1 MAEGAADGT
10 EREVTRNDLSG
21 TVFGPVV
28 QAGTVKG
35 GVHTHFHE
43 SGLPLA
49 SDVPAFTPVAN
60 PPRPPSGRLWGRDDD
75 LNEVVRLL
83 EAPSDDGFGVALVG
97 MPGVGKTELALHAAR
112 ALRER
117 YPLTWWVSAQDGG
130 AVTRGLAAL
139 AHHLLPG
146 HRHWRT
152 PADAAAWAM
161 DWLHH
166 HDGWLLVLDSVE
178 TPSDVAAVLARID
191 RGPVVVTTRWD
202 VDWTEYG
209 LAARTVE
216 PLPAP
221 VGAAWLSGH
230 TGLDA
235 DDGAHRLAADL
246 GGLPLA
252 LQQASAYMREQGL
265 SYESYQ
271 WLLDAEPGELLDSP
285 AWTDVHRRNTAR
297 SLRLSVE
304 AVAALRPSAVRLLKT
319 ACCYA
324 PETIP
329 LGLLTPEPQTSIR
342 HRSDIE
348 LLRAYSLI
356 TADRGSVSVHQLLR
370 RLLRSGMT
378 VTGGEAAM
386 ACELLGSALPEDP
399 FSTVADWPHWL
410 GLISHTEALD
420 AFVDSL
426 GGVPG
431 QAVADLAGA
440 LHGVGTFM
448 LAQGWTGQAR
458 GFLARA
464 AERRTTALGEG
475 HADTLASRHRLGEA
489 LRALGSL
496 DEALDVHSATL
507 DARLRLHGAEHRL
520 TLQTREALAITCK
533 AMGRTDEA
541 IVQHEAILRD
551 RAAALGDDHTDV
563 LWSMHNLALAYK
575 QAGRLDEALNLHQQ
589 VLERRTAVLGPDH
602 PDTLRCLHNIANTH
616 HDARRYE
623 EAIAAQEQSVA
634 DRMRVLGPEHRDTL
648 RSQSNLA
655 DSYLAAGRVSEAV
668 ALHQRTLAQ
677 RERELGHEEPDTRRS
692 RERLEAAREQQ
703 HTAPD
708 SDGSP

>member
-43 SGLPLA
+43 SGLPRA
-49 SDVPAFTPVAN
+49 SDVHAFTPVAN

-83 EAPSDDGFGVALVG
+83 QAPSDDGFGVALVG

-117 YPLTWWVSAQDGG
+117 YPITWWVSTQDGA

-178 TPSDVAAVLARID
+178 TPSDVAVVLARID

-202 VDWTEYG
+202 VDWTECG

-221 VGAAWLSGH
+221 VGAAWLSGY
-230 TGLDA
+230 TGMDA

-271 WLLDAEPGELLDSP
+271 ELLDAEPGELLDSP

-297 SLRLSVE
+297 SLRLSVD

-329 LGLLTPEPQTSIR
+329 LDLLTPEPQTSIR

-378 VTGGEAAM
+378 VVGGEAAM
-386 ACELLGSALPEDP
+386 ACELLRSALPEDP

-410 GLISHTEALD
+410 GLIPHTEALD
-420 AFVDSL
+420 AFVDSI
-426 GGVPG
+426 GGVRG
-431 QAVADLAGA
+431 QAAADLAGA

-458 GFLARA
+458 KSLARA

-489 LRALGSL
+489 LRALGNL
-496 DEALDVHSATL
+496 EEALDVHSATL

-520 TLQTREALAITCK
+520 TLQTREALAITSK

-541 IVQHEAILRD
+541 IVQHKAILRD

-575 QAGRLDEALNLHQQ
+575 QAGRLDEALDLHQQ
-589 VLERRTAVLGPDH
+589 LLERRTAVLGPDH

-677 RERELGHEEPDTRRS
+677 RERELGPEEPDTRRS

-703 HTAPD
+703 HSVPGP
-708 SDGSP
+708 DGSP

>member
-1 MAEGAADGT
+1 MAEDAAEGT
-10 EREVTRNDLSG
+10 ERQAIRNDLSG
-21 TVFGPVV
+21 TVHGPVV
-28 QAGTVKG
+28 QAGTVEG
-35 GVHTHFHE
+35 GLHTHIHE

-49 SDVPAFTPVAN
+49 SDVHAFTAVAN
-60 PPRPPSGRLWGRDDD
+60 PPRLPTGRLWGRDDD
-75 LNEVVRLL
+75 LDDVVRLL
-83 EAPSDDGFGVALVG
+83 EAPPDDGFGVALVG

-112 ALRER
+112 RLRER
-117 YPLTWWVSAQDGG
+117 YPITWWVSAQDGV

-166 HDGWLLVLDSVE
+166 HDGWMLVLDSVE

-191 RGPVVVTTRWD
+191 RGPVVVTTRWH
-202 VDWTEYG
+202 VDWTECR
-209 LAARTVE
+209 LAARPVE
-216 PLPAP
+216 PLPTP

-230 TGLDA
+230 AGPDA
-235 DDGAHRLAADL
+235 GDDAHRLAAGL

-252 LQQASAYMREQGL
+252 LQQASAYLRAQGL
-265 SYESYQ
+265 SCEGYQ
-271 WLLDAEPGELLDSP
+271 RLLDAEPRELLDSP
-285 AWTDVHRRNTAR
+285 AWTDVYRGNPAR
-297 SLRLSVE
+297 SLSLSVD
-304 AVAALRPSAVRLLKT
+304 AVAALRPSAVRLLKA

-329 LGLLTPEPQTSIR
+329 LSLLTSEPQTSVGQ
-342 HRSDIE
+342 RSDIE
-348 LLRAYSLI
+348 LLRSYSLI
-356 TADRGSVSVHQLLR
+356 TADCGSVSVHQLLR

-378 VTGGEAAM
+378 GEDGEAAL
-386 ACELLGSALPEDP
+386 ACELLRSALPEDP
-399 FSTVADWPHWL
+399 FSTVADWPRWL
-410 GLISHTEALD
+410 RLISHTEALD
-420 AFVDSL
+420 AFVDSV
-426 GGVPG
+426 GGVPE
-431 QAVADLAGA
+431 QAAADLAGA

-458 GFLARA
+458 GSLTRA

-496 DEALDVHSATL
+496 KEALAVHSATL
-507 DARLRLHGAEHRL
+507 DARLGLHGAEHRL
-520 TLQTREALAITCK
+520 TLQTREALAITYK
-533 AMGRTDEA
+533 AMGRTGEA

-551 RAAALGDDHTDV
+551 RATALGDDHQDV
-563 LWSMHNLALAYK
+563 LWSMHNLALTYK
-575 QAGRLDEALNLHQQ
+575 QAGRLDEALDLHQQ

-623 EAIAAQEQSVA
+623 EAVAAQTQSVA
-634 DRMRVLGPEHRDTL
+634 DRIRVLGPEHRDTL
-648 RSQSNLA
+648 RSQSHLA

-668 ALHQRTLAQ
+668 ALHERTLAQ
-677 RERELGHEEPDTRRS
+677 RERALGPEEPDTRRS
-692 RERLEAAREQQ
+692 RERLDAAREQQ
-703 HTAPD
+703 HRAAGP
-708 SDGSP
+708 DGSP

>member
-1 MAEGAADGT
+1 M
-10 EREVTRNDLSG
+10 
-21 TVFGPVV
+21 
-28 QAGTVKG
+28 
-35 GVHTHFHE
+35 
-43 SGLPLA
+43 
-49 SDVPAFTPVAN
+49 AN

-75 LNEVVRLL
+75 LSEVVRLL
-83 EAPSDDGFGVALVG
+83 EAPSDGGFGVALVG

-112 ALRER
+112 ALRTR
-117 YPLTWWVSAQDGG
+117 YPITWWVSAQDSG
-130 AVTRGLAAL
+130 AMTRGLAAL
-139 AHHLLPG
+139 ARHLLPG

-152 PADAAAWAM
+152 PDDAA
-161 DWLHH
+161 
-166 HDGWLLVLDSVE
+166 VLDSVE
-178 TPSDVAAVLARID
+178 TPSDVAIVLARIA
-191 RGPVVVTTRWD
+191 RGPVMVTTRWD
-202 VDWTEYG
+202 VDWTECG
-209 LAARTVE
+209 LAARAVE

-252 LQQASAYMREQGL
+252 LQQAAAYMREQGL
-265 SYESYQ
+265 SCESYQ
-271 WLLDAEPGELLDSP
+271 RLLDAEPGELLASP

-297 SLRLSVE
+297 SLGLSVD
-304 AVAALRPSAVRLLKT
+304 AVAALRPSAVRLLK
-319 ACCYA
+319 AVCCYA
-324 PETIP
+324 PEPIP
-329 LGLLTPEPQTSIR
+329 LGLLTPQPQTSLR

-356 TADRGSVSVHQLLR
+356 TADHASVSVHQLLR

-378 VTGGEAAM
+378 VAGGEVAM
-386 ACELLGSALPEDP
+386 ACELLRSALPEDP
-399 FSTVADWPHWL
+399 FSTVADWPQWV
-410 GLISHTEALD
+410 GLIPHAEALD
-420 AFVDSL
+420 AFVDSVS
-426 GGVPG
+426 GVPR
-431 QAVADLAGA
+431 QAVAELAGA

-458 GFLARA
+458 GTLARA

-496 DEALDVHSATL
+496 QEALDVHFVTL
-507 DARLRLHGAEHRL
+507 DARLRLHGAAHRL

-541 IVQHEAILRD
+541 IVQHQAILRD

-575 QAGRLDEALNLHQQ
+575 QAGRLDEALDLHEQ

-634 DRMRVLGPEHRDTL
+634 DRRRVLGPGHRDTL

-677 RERELGHEEPDTRRS
+677 RERELGPQEPDTRRS
-692 RERLEAAREQQ
+692 RERYDAAREQL
-703 HTAPD
+703 HSAPQTDD
-708 SDGSP
+708 SP

>member
-1 MAEGAADGT
+1 MAEDAAGGT
-10 EREVTRNDLSG
+10 EREVTGNDLSG
-21 TVFGPVV
+21 TVHGPVV
-28 QAGTVKG
+28 QARTVVG
-35 GVHTHFHE
+35 GVHTHIHE
-43 SGLPLA
+43 SGLPPA
-49 SDVPAFTPVAN
+49 SDVHAFTPVAN

-75 LNEVVRLL
+75 LDEVVRQL

-112 ALRER
+112 KLRAR
-117 YPLTWWVSAQDGG
+117 YRLTWWVSAQDGG

-146 HRHWRT
+146 HRQWRT

-191 RGPVVVTTRWD
+191 RGPVVVTTRWH
-202 VDWTEYG
+202 VDWTECG
-209 LAARTVE
+209 LAATTVE

-221 VGAAWLSGH
+221 VGAAWLSGR

-252 LQQASAYMREQGL
+252 LQQASAYLRAQGL
-265 SYESYQ
+265 SYEGYQ
-271 WLLDAEPGELLDSP
+271 RLLDAEPGELLDSP
-285 AWTDVHRRNTAR
+285 AWTDVYRRNTAR
-297 SLRLSVE
+297 SLRLSVD
-304 AVAALRPSAVRLLKT
+304 AVAALRPSAVHLLRT

-329 LGLLTPEPQTSIR
+329 LGLLAPESQTSLR
-342 HRSDIE
+342 QRSDIE
-348 LLRAYSLI
+348 LLRSYSLI
-356 TADRGSVSVHQLLR
+356 TADGGSVSIHQLLR

-378 VTGGEAAM
+378 VDGGEAAT
-386 ACELLGSALPEDP
+386 ACELLRSALPEDP

-410 GLISHTEALD
+410 RLISHTEALD
-420 AFVDSL
+420 AFVDSI

-458 GFLARA
+458 GSLARA
-464 AERRTTALGEG
+464 AERRTAALGEE

-489 LRALGSL
+489 LRALGSHE
-496 DEALDVHSATL
+496 EALDVHSATL

-533 AMGRTDEA
+533 ALGRTDEA

-551 RAAALGDDHTDV
+551 RATALGDDHTDV
-563 LWSMHNLALAYK
+563 LWSMHNLALTYK
-575 QAGRLDEALNLHQQ
+575 QAGRLDEALHLHRQ

-623 EAIAAQEQSVA
+623 EAVAAQEQSVA
-634 DRMRVLGPEHRDTL
+634 DRVRVLGPEHRDTL

-655 DSYLAAGRVSEAV
+655 DSYLAAGRVPEAV
-668 ALHQRTLAQ
+668 ALHERTLAQ
-677 RERELGHEEPDTRRS
+677 RERALGPEEPDTRWS

-703 HTAPD
+703 HRAPGP
-708 SDGSP
+708 DGSP

>member
-10 EREVTRNDLSG
+10 EREVTRNTLSG
-21 TVFGPVV
+21 TVRGPVV

-35 GVHTHFHE
+35 GVHAHFHE
-43 SGLPLA
+43 PGLPLA
-49 SDVPAFTPVAN
+49 SDVCAFTPVAN
-60 PPRPPSGRLWGRDDD
+60 PPRLLTSRLWGRDDD
-75 LNEVVRLL
+75 LNQVVRQL
-83 EAPSDDGFGVALVG
+83 EVPSDDGFGVALVG
-97 MPGVGKTELALHAAR
+97 MPGVGKTELALHVAD

-117 YPLTWWVSAQDGG
+117 YPITWWVSAQDSA

-178 TPSDVAAVLARID
+178 TPSDVAVVLARIA
-191 RGPVVVTTRWD
+191 RGPVMVTTRWD
-202 VDWTEYG
+202 VDWKECG

-216 PLPAP
+216 SLPASI
-221 VGAAWLSGH
+221 GAAWLSAH
-230 TGLDA
+230 TDLGC

-252 LQQASAYMREQGL
+252 LQQAAAYLREQGL

-271 WLLDAEPGELLDSP
+271 RLLDSEPGELLDSP

-297 SLRLSVE
+297 SLRLSLD
-304 AVAALRPSAVRLLKT
+304 AVAALRPTAVRLLKT

-324 PETIP
+324 PEPIP
-329 LGLLTPEPQTSIR
+329 LGLLTPNPQPSIG

-356 TADRGSVSVHQLLR
+356 TSDRASVSVHQLLR
-370 RLLRSGMT
+370 RLLRSDMKT
-378 VTGGEAAM
+378 DGGEAAT
-386 ACELLGSALPEDP
+386 ACERLRSTLPGDP
-399 FSTVADWPHWL
+399 FSTVADWPRWL
-410 GLISHTEALD
+410 ALIPHAQALD
-420 AFVDSL
+420 AFVDTIS
-426 GGVPG
+426 GVPG

-448 LAQGWTGQAR
+448 LAQGWTGQAL
-458 GFLARA
+458 GSLARA
-464 AERRTTALGEG
+464 AERRTTVLGEG
-475 HADTLASRHRLGEA
+475 DADTLASRHRLGEA
-489 LRALGSL
+489 LRALGNL
-496 DEALDVHSATL
+496 QEAFDVHCATL
-507 DARLRLHGAEHRL
+507 DARLSLHGAQHQL

-541 IVQHEAILRD
+541 IVQHQAILRD

-575 QAGRLDEALNLHQQ
+575 QAGRLDKALDLHYQ
-589 VLERRTAVLGPDH
+589 VLERRTSLLGPDD
-602 PDTLRCLHNIANTH
+602 PDTLRCLHNIANTLH
-616 HDARRYE
+616 AARRYE

-634 DRMRVLGPEHRDTL
+634 DRERVLGPGHRDTL

-655 DSYLAAGRVSEAV
+655 DSYLAAGRVAEAV

-677 RERELGHEEPDTRRS
+677 RERELGPQEPDTRHS
-692 RERLEAAREQQ
+692 RERHDAARKQLLSVPE
-703 HTAPD
+703 PD
-708 SDGSP
+708 KSP